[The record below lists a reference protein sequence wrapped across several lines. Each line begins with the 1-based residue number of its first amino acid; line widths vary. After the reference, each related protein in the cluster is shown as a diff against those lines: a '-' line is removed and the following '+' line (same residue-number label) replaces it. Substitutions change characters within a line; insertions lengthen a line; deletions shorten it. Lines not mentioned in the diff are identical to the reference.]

1 MFGSGASPQLA
12 EGKFHSSAGRI
23 SLPKGNF
30 TLAKQEFH
38 FEGKDLDK
46 LRFDFDKLILNILN
60 FPIIFR
66 AVLHILMLQHDAARR

>member
-30 TLAKQEFH
+30 TLAQQEFH
-38 FEGKDLDK
+38 FEVEDFYK
-46 LRFDFDKLILNILN
+46 LRFGVFS
-60 FPIIFR
+60 
-66 AVLHILMLQHDAARR
+66 

>member
-12 EGKFHSSAGRI
+12 EGKFHSSTGRI

-38 FEGKDLDK
+38 FEVKDLDK
-46 LRFDFDKLILNILN
+46 LRFGETTKGRQTPSFLLL
-60 FPIIFR
+60 
-66 AVLHILMLQHDAARR
+66 